1 MAFPPD
7 DIAVQ
12 SQSGQAQLGQS
23 QSGQGLVEAAYAPLL
38 LYARQWDGEGAED
51 AVQVALLKFLQEFGT
66 GRRPIPDNPIGWLFK
81 VVRNERNHRFRK
93 EKVRREHDRKYAET
107 REAWFIPS
115 PETTIDAQAAAE
127 SLRKLPMENREV
139 IVAKIWGDLSFEE
152 IAKLLGTSRSTA
164 HRRYVE
170 GLNELKNIVR

>member
-1 MAFPPD
+1 MVSPPD
-7 DIAVQ
+7 DNE
-12 SQSGQAQLGQS
+12 L
-23 QSGQGLVEAAYAPLL
+23 QGYVEAAYAPLL
-38 LYARQWDGEGAED
+38 LYARQWDDEGAED
-51 AVQVALLKFLQEFGT
+51 AVQTALLKFLREFGT
-66 GRRPIPDNPIGWLFK
+66 GKKTLPDNPIGWLFK

-93 EKVRREHDRKYAET
+93 EKVRREHNQKYAEM

-127 SLRKLPMENREV
+127 NLRKLPMENREV

-152 IAKLLGTSRSTA
+152 IAELLGTSRSTA

-170 GLNELKNIVR
+170 GLNELRFLMRK